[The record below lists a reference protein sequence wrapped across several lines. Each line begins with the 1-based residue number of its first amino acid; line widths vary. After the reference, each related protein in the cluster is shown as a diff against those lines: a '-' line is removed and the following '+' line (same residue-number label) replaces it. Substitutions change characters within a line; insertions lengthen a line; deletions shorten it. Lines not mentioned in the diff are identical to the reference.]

1 MAGMDHWQESIG
13 RLLWDREIP
22 LSVCVPYTL
31 FVGILVPVYW
41 RYYGPANFL
50 WFSDLALLITLAAVW
65 LESPLLASMQA
76 LSVGLLELVWIADF
90 VARLVL
96 GVRLVGMTDYMFKA
110 QIALLVRGLSLFHV
124 VLPLLLFGLVYRLG
138 YDKRAWMAQAL
149 LAWAV
154 LLACYAFTERSQNIN
169 WVFGPG
175 KPQQWMSPRLYL
187 LVLMI
192 SLPVCIY
199 LPTHFLLQALAPT

>member
-1 MAGMDHWQESIG
+1 MAGMDHWQESVG

-31 FVGILVPVYW
+31 FVCSLVPVYW

-76 LSVGLLELVWIADF
+76 VSVGLLELVWIADL
-90 VARLVL
+90 VARLVF

-110 QIALLVRGLSLFHV
+110 EIPLLVRGLSLFHV
-124 VLPLLLFGLVYRLG
+124 VLPFLLFWLVHRLG
-138 YDKRAWMAQAL
+138 YDERAWMAQTL

-175 KPQQWMSPRLYL
+175 KPQQWLPPRLYL
-187 LVLMI
+187 LVLMVV
-192 SLPVCIY
+192 LPVCIY
-199 LPTHFLLQALAPT
+199 LPTHFFLRALVPK

>member
-1 MAGMDHWQESIG
+1 MAGMDHWQESVG

-22 LSVCVPYTL
+22 LSICVPYTL
-31 FVGILVPVYW
+31 FVCILVPVYW

-50 WFSDLALLITLAAVW
+50 WFSDLALFIALAAVW

-76 LSVGLLELVWIADF
+76 VSVGLLELIWIADF
-90 VARLVL
+90 VARLVF

-110 QIALLVRGLSLFHV
+110 EIPLLVRGLSLFHV
-124 VLPLLLFGLVYRLG
+124 VLPFLLFWLVYRLG
-138 YDKRAWMAQAL
+138 YDERAWMAQTL

-175 KPQQWMSPRLYL
+175 KPQQWMSPSLYL

-192 SLPVCIY
+192 SLPVCVY
-199 LPTHFLLQALAPT
+199 LPIHFLLRALVPK

>member
-1 MAGMDHWQESIG
+1 MDHWQESVG
-13 RLLWDREIP
+13 RLLRDREIP

-31 FVGILVPVYW
+31 FVCSLVPVYW

-76 LSVGLLELVWIADF
+76 VSVGLLELVWIADL
-90 VARLVL
+90 VARLVF

-110 QIALLVRGLSLFHV
+110 DIPLLVRGLSLFHV
-124 VLPLLLFGLVYRLG
+124 VLPFLLFWLVYRLG
-138 YDKRAWMAQAL
+138 YDERAWMAQTL

-175 KPQQWMSPRLYL
+175 KPQQWLSPRLYL
-187 LVLMI
+187 LVLMVV
-192 SLPVCIY
+192 LPVCVY
-199 LPTHFLLQALAPT
+199 LPTHFFLRALVPK